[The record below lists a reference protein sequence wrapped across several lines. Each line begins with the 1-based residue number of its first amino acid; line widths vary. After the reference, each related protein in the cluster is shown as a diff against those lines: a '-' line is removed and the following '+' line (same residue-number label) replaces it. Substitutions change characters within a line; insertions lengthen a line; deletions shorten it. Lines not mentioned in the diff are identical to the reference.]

1 MPIYTFKN
9 KETGE
14 TEEHWMS
21 ISELDKFEKKNK
33 HLELVISAAGIG
45 DPWKVGS
52 HTKPNDGFREVLRS
66 IKKRF
71 KGSTINTY

>member
-21 ISELDKFEKKNK
+21 IAELTKFEKKNK
-33 HLELVISAAGIG
+33 HLEQIIFAAGIG
-45 DPWKVGS
+45 DPMKVGT
-52 HTKPNDGFREVLRS
+52 HTKPNDGFREVLRG

-71 KGSTINTY
+71 RGSTINTF